1 MVLST
6 DNKKVID
13 FYEKHK
19 YLNFESI
26 NIMIV
31 EMFEK
36 VLHEDNKNRDDLIID
51 YFKKFQ
57 NNLLTLNGNIIDI
70 KDNIKSTTQNVLNLQ
85 AFITNIPCNMLETL
99 TNRLTDFK
107 EYQIKEF
114 EKIFELNKNKG
125 LENLDK
131 KIKDNIID
139 NIKIII
145 DTNMN
150 EKTQFYLKD
159 FEIKIKDLILS
170 SSKEMLT
177 TNNPK
182 QVIDILDN
190 KLTDNCNKLYKVILN
205 CHQEIK
211 TTTATNTD
219 TLSYVKARF
228 DGPKSS
234 AEKGKLSENKLE
246 NYLLEAFPDIIV
258 KNTSS
263 SANSCDFL
271 LERESN
277 SIIIENK
284 DHKTTVS
291 KDHVTRFIENITE
304 KKTHGILASQDNK
317 IFRKKNFQI
326 DIIQKKVIVYIH
338 NLNYDMNLL
347 AMAINVI
354 DNITDILETIPDIDK
369 ATSVTKD
376 ILKKINNEVSN
387 YIKKRKEKLDHL
399 KSFYNEM
406 KEYLECNEFPE
417 LFNILKKEFPIIDIN
432 KDKPKFYCPF
442 DCCNRGFTTEKGLI
456 THKNTCPYNPEN
468 IEKNNKKKSKKS
480 YNKKE
485 VVSINTNNAS
495 SSSSVNDENDSE

>member
-19 YLNFESI
+19 YLSFESI
-26 NIMIV
+26 NIMVV

-36 VLHEDNKNRDDLIID
+36 VLHQDNKKRDDLIID
-51 YFKKFQ
+51 YFKQFE
-57 NNLLTLNGNIIDI
+57 NNLLTLNGNITDI
-70 KDNIKSTTQNVLNLQ
+70 KDNIRTTTQNVLNLQ
-85 AFITNIPCNMLETL
+85 AFINNIPTNMIDTL
-99 TNRLTDFK
+99 SNRLTDFR

-114 EKIFELNKNKG
+114 EKIFELNKDKG
-125 LENLDK
+125 LDNLNK
-131 KIKDNIID
+131 RIKENIID
-139 NIKIII
+139 NIKVII

-159 FEIKIKDLILS
+159 FETKIKDLILS

-190 KLTDNCNKLYKVILN
+190 KFSDNCNKLYKVIIN

-211 TTTATNTD
+211 ATTTTNTE
-219 TLSYVKARF
+219 TLSYVKAKF

-246 NYLLEAFPDIIV
+246 NYLLQAFPDIIV

-263 SANSCDFL
+263 TANSCDFF
-271 LERESN
+271 LERETN

-284 DHKTTVS
+284 DHQSTVS
-291 KDHVTRFIENITE
+291 KDHVSRFIENITE
-304 KKTHGILASQDNK
+304 KRTHGILASQDNK
-317 IFRKKNFQI
+317 IFRKKHFQI
-326 DIIQKKVIVYIH
+326 DIIEKKVIVYIH
-338 NLNYDMNLL
+338 NLDYDMNLL

-354 DNITDILETIPDIDK
+354 DNITDILEKIPDIDK
-369 ATSVTKD
+369 STSVTKD
-376 ILKKINNEVSN
+376 ILKRINNEFSI
-387 YIKKRKEKLDHL
+387 YTKKRKEKMDHL

-406 KEYLECNEFPE
+406 KEYLEYNEFPE
-417 LFNILKKEFPIIDIN
+417 LFNVLKKEFAIIDIN
-432 KDKPKFYCPF
+432 KNKIKCPF
-442 DCCNRGFTTEKGLI
+442 NGCSRCFEQDKGLT
-456 THKNTCPYNPEN
+456 THKNSCPYNPINLDKNKKKPKKE
-468 IEKNNKKKSKKS
+468 NNKKEDKII
-480 YNKKE
+480 
-485 VVSINTNNAS
+485 SIDTKNGS
-495 SSSSVNDENDSE
+495 SSSSVIDEDNSD